1 MSIMKRTKLIKLADD
16 YVSASSIHN
25 YILNDTLV
33 DWLKMYTPVDKTESN
48 YILDQGVKFEN
59 KVIEIIRSKLDP
71 TESFVQVYKNPE
83 YTEYTPKDDYLYKK
97 TLDLM
102 AKKTGIIY
110 QGVLHGND
118 SFKFFG
124 SPDIIIRTDI
134 LNKLFSKNKNE
145 SENTYSIID
154 IKFCTLHLNAN
165 GETLCN
171 SGRMP
176 ANKAQV
182 MIYNKLLKIA
192 GVTSDKCFVLGRG
205 YEYTKNKVNYKSSSF
220 LDRLGVIYTNGCDS
234 FLNTK
239 IEEGYKWLV
248 DLKTEGSK
256 WSIDP
261 PSRKELY
268 PNMCIKYDFIKEKK
282 DLANKNSE
290 ITLLWNI
297 STKHRDLCHS
307 KDIFRLDDP
316 RLNTDVMELPDTE
329 RSKIIQKMIDFNQN
343 KIFPD
348 SLVIPNKVSDKFDW
362 SKKKVEFYIDFETFS
377 NIFDPMDKMPNKGG
391 LEIVFMIGLVVV
403 GVNCGREYYNF
414 RVNEVSKTEETRI
427 FKEMHKKIDEILKIN
442 KCNYDETCFYHW
454 GNIEKNIYNK
464 LIDEDPDLR
473 EINFID
479 LNKIFQNEPILIKG
493 VYDFGLKSVGT
504 ALIDLG
510 LIECKSW
517 ISDTETIGIS
527 NGLEAMV
534 EAYKL
539 YTTSSLTDKKS
550 QLFDKII
557 EYNEIDC
564 EIMYKIVDYV
574 RRKHI

>member
-1 MSIMKRTKLIKLADD
+1 MKRTRIVRLADD

-33 DWLKMYTPVDKTESN
+33 DWLKMYTSVNQLESN
-48 YILDQGVKFEN
+48 YIMDQGVKFEN
-59 KVIEIIRSKLDP
+59 KVIEIIKSKLDP
-71 TESFVQVYKNPE
+71 VESFVQVYKSQE
-83 YTEYTPKDDYLYKK
+83 YSDYTPRDDFLYKK

-118 SFKFFG
+118 SFKFLG
-124 SPDIIIRTDI
+124 SPDMIIRTDI
-134 LNKLFSKNKNE
+134 LNKLF
-145 SENTYSIID
+145 NTTEDTNDDAYRIID

-192 GVTSDKCFVLGRG
+192 TSDSKKESPLEHKCFVLGRG
-205 YEYTKNKVNYKSSSF
+205 YEYTKNKVNYKGDSF
-220 LDRLGVIYTNGCDS
+220 LDRLGTIDANDCDS

-239 IEEGYKWLV
+239 IEEGYKWLI

-256 WSIDP
+256 WSVNP
-261 PSRKELY
+261 PTRKELY
-268 PNMCIKYDFIKEKK
+268 PNMCVKYEFVKEKK
-282 DLANKNSE
+282 DIAVDVSE
-290 ITLLWNI
+290 ITLLWNV

-316 RLNTDVMELPDTE
+316 RLNTKIMGLPDTE

-348 SLVIPNKVSDKFDW
+348 SLVIPNKVSKQHDW
-362 SKKKVEFYIDFETFS
+362 SQKKIEFYIDFETFS
-377 NIFDPMDKMPNKGG
+377 NIFDSMDCMPNKGG
-391 LEIVFMIGLVVV
+391 SEIVFMIGLGVVT
-403 GVNCGREYYNF
+403 NNEWSYYNF
-414 RVNEVSKTEETRI
+414 HVNEVSKNEETKI
-427 FKEMHKKIDEILKIN
+427 FKEMHKKIDEILN
-442 KCNYDETCFYHW
+442 KYECDKTYFYHW

-464 LIDEDPDLR
+464 LMSENPDLR

-504 ALIDLG
+504 VLIDLG
-510 LIECKSW
+510 LIECKLWS
-517 ISDTETIGIS
+517 SSNIS
-527 NGLEAMV
+527 NGLEAMI

-539 YTTSSLTDKKS
+539 YATGSKD
-550 QLFDKII
+550 FNNII
-557 EYNEIDC
+557 KYNEIDC
-564 EIMYKIVDYV
+564 EIMYKIVDYI